1 MSEGTVL
8 RIRPTRLNTTRARRT
23 AVERA
28 FVRFPPLARAL
39 GLLTLRLPVRSRLRR
54 FLLLRIAETAAAAV
68 NRQDFDLLFR
78 GLDPEVE
85 VQLAAG
91 LYPPDLSGH
100 HHGHGGYRELWRKLL
115 EVWVDLRMQ
124 PEELIDTGDRL
135 ISLTRVT
142 ARGAGSGA
150 PIDMTMFQVFAFRD
164 GLVVRQ
170 ADVKDREEAL
180 RAAGLP
186 E

>member
-8 RIRPTRLNTTRARRT
+8 LIRPSQLNTTRAQRT
-23 AVERA
+23 ALEQVL
-28 FVRFPPLARAL
+28 VRFPLLARAL
-39 GLLTLRLPVRSRLRR
+39 GSLTLRLPLRSRLRR
-54 FLLLRIAETAAAAV
+54 FFLLRIAETAAAAV
-68 NRQDFDLLFR
+68 NRQDFDLLFK
-78 GLDPEVE
+78 GFDPEIE
-85 VQLAAG
+85 VKLAAG
-91 LYPPDLSGH
+91 LYPPDLSGD

-142 ARGAGSGA
+142 AQGAGSGA
-150 PIDMTMFQVFAFRD
+150 PIDITMFQVFAFWD

-170 ADVKDREEAL
+170 ADVKDRKEAL
-180 RAAGLP
+180 RAAGLS